1 MIKVKIKKIGATVFA
16 YPVKNPERYGVAN
29 FDNNG
34 HIISIEEKPKSP
46 KSKYAIT
53 GIYFF
58 DNSVVE
64 KAESV
69 KPSSSGELEI
79 TDLIARCILKKKHC
93 M

>member
-1 MIKVKIKKIGATVFA
+1 M
-16 YPVKNPERYGVAN
+16 KNPERYGVAN

-34 HIISIEEKPKSP
+34 QVISIEEKPESP

-64 KAESV
+64 KAEKV
-69 KPSSSGELEI
+69 KPSSEESLRL
-79 TDLIARCILKKKHC
+79 LI
-93 M
+93 